1 MDEFHL
7 MLRDPETA
15 KYTVEIYKR
24 FRKWG
29 GVPSAL
35 TQNVKD
41 LLKNPQIENI
51 LENARFIALLNQG
64 PGDRTIIGERLQI
77 SAHQLNYVKDVGPG
91 EGLLICDGTIVPF
104 MDKFPKNT
112 TLYRLMSTRPNENFE
127 V

>member
-1 MDEFHL
+1 MDEFHIL
-7 MLRDPETA
+7 LRDPETA
-15 KYTVEIYKR
+15 KYTVEVYKR

-29 GVPSAL
+29 GIPTAM

-41 LLKNPQIENI
+41 LLKNSQIENI

-64 PGDRTIIGERLQI
+64 PGDRNIIGERLHI
-77 SAHQLNYVKDVGPG
+77 SSQQLSYVKDVQPG

-104 MDKFPKNT
+104 MDKFPKDT
-112 TLYRLMSTRPNENFE
+112 TLYKLMSTKPGEMLA

>member
-1 MDEFHL
+1 

-24 FRKWG
+24 FHKWG

-51 LENARFIALLNQG
+51 LENPRFIALLNQG
-64 PGDRTIIGERLQI
+64 SGDRIIIGERLQI
-77 SAHQLNYVKDVGPG
+77 SAQQLNYVKDVGPG
-91 EGLLICDGTIVPF
+91 EGLLICDGIIIPF